1 MGLVYCQKIVI
12 TGSSVFF
19 VPYGSP
25 QVLDWRIPVRPPEV
39 TTRNTIFHGET
50 ILTVG
55 DGSLYWHQASLSLP
69 CRPYPMRN
77 REDAGRR
84 SEDGE
89 KLRSCKISMCAS
101 LKHFGRD
108 TWGNNLIMH

>member
-1 MGLVYCQKIVI
+1 MAAGREEESGSREEEKKNLSVI
-12 TGSSVFF
+12 LESFQLLS
-19 VPYGSP
+19 Y
-25 QVLDWRIPVRPPEV
+25 PPEV

>member
-1 MGLVYCQKIVI
+1 MAAGREEESGSREEEKKNLSVI
-12 TGSSVFF
+12 LESFQLLS
-19 VPYGSP
+19 Y
-25 QVLDWRIPVRPPEV
+25 PPEV

-55 DGSLYWHQASLSLP
+55 DGS
-69 CRPYPMRN
+69 PMRN

>member
-55 DGSLYWHQASLSLP
+55 DGS
-69 CRPYPMRN
+69 PMRN